1 MDIPKQNL
9 DTIETTKTGV
19 DLWKEIN
26 EDYEVKV
33 LRNSTQYKYLSDLF
47 FNH

>member
-19 DLWKEIN
+19 NLWK
-26 EDYEVKV
+26 DFDYYEVKCYAIP
-33 LRNSTQYKYLSDLF
+33 Q
-47 FNH
+47 